1 MMNIVNNKI
10 ATRIPTAIR
19 GTLGASLTICLRIDI
34 LLLVLAVVFKS
45 SDGLSNLIK
54 SN

>member
-1 MMNIVNNKI
+1 MNIVNNKI

-19 GTLGASLTICLRIDI
+19 GTRGASVVICLRIDI
-34 LLLVLAVVFKS
+34 LLVVFVVVFKV
-45 SDGLSNLIK
+45 SDGLSNLLK